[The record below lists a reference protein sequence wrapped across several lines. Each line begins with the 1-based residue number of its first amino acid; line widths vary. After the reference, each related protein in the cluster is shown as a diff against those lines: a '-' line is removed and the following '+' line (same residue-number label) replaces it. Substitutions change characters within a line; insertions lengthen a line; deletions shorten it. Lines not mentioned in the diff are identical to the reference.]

1 MTAME
6 TTAAQDNEGE
16 NAGRS
21 AVFSFFTSLRWAWL
35 TGPIFDKEMRVSSRR
50 RRNYVLRFVY
60 IGLFTF
66 MVTVLW
72 IDRGA
77 HTTTSGYMPVYQV
90 SRMASAGQQ
99 IITAVLWFQFLTA
112 QVLAIV
118 MLSTSISDE
127 IYKRTL
133 GTLMTTPI
141 GSFQIVMGKLTSKLL
156 QIVLLLAISLPL
168 LAVVR
173 VFGGVPWGFLLC
185 GLCVTLTAVVFVGS
199 LSLLCSIFTRRA
211 YTAILEAI
219 LATGFLFG
227 FVPMI
232 LAVLTDRTVS
242 PTKLM
247 SVLSYVNPYVMMAVA
262 TESLYSARAGV
273 YGSWPLHCAVM
284 LGASSLLLLLAMVFV
299 RKAALRQAVGA
310 VPRSHSDLAGQA
322 RGPAPM
328 DIRRV
333 VGPPVLWKERRSP
346 LLGRRKVTQAV
357 AAFVIL
363 GALVLTYWLAE
374 REHVL
379 REPDIH
385 VVYTVVFLG
394 AGLLF
399 TMVLP
404 ATCIT
409 TERESQTW
417 PLLLTTTVGTWEI
430 LWSKFVGALRRCL
443 PAWLLLFGHLAVFVA
458 LGIIHPMAMVQLG
471 ILVVWVLLFLTS
483 TGLYFST
490 RLRHTTTAVIA
501 NMALAAGLWAVFP
514 LGLAITLELTRTSVK
529 VVKIYMDMNP
539 FVQAGVVVSA
549 LVYRGRAAAPG
560 GLGSYGWMQGGMTSM
575 SDATLWV
582 VLTFA
587 VYVSVGLIFLTRAAS
602 RLRRNPF

>member
-1 MTAME
+1 
-6 TTAAQDNEGE
+6 
-16 NAGRS
+16 
-21 AVFSFFTSLRWAWL
+21 
-35 TGPIFDKEMRVSSRR
+35 
-50 RRNYVLRFVY
+50 
-60 IGLFTF
+60 
-66 MVTVLW
+66 
-72 IDRGA
+72 
-77 HTTTSGYMPVYQV
+77 
-90 SRMASAGQQ
+90 
-99 IITAVLWFQFLTA
+99 
-112 QVLAIV
+112 
-118 MLSTSISDE
+118 
-127 IYKRTL
+127 
-133 GTLMTTPI
+133 
-141 GSFQIVMGKLTSKLL
+141 
-156 QIVLLLAISLPL
+156 
-168 LAVVR
+168 
-173 VFGGVPWGFLLC
+173 
-185 GLCVTLTAVVFVGS
+185 
-199 LSLLCSIFTRRA
+199 
-211 YTAILEAI
+211 
-219 LATGFLFG
+219 
-227 FVPMI
+227 
-232 LAVLTDRTVS
+232 
-242 PTKLM
+242 
-247 SVLSYVNPYVMMAVA
+247 
-262 TESLYSARAGV
+262 
-273 YGSWPLHCAVM
+273 
-284 LGASSLLLLLAMVFV
+284 
-299 RKAALRQAVGA
+299 
-310 VPRSHSDLAGQA
+310 
-322 RGPAPM
+322 
-328 DIRRV
+328 
-333 VGPPVLWKERRSP
+333 
-346 LLGRRKVTQAV
+346 
-357 AAFVIL
+357 
-363 GALVLTYWLAE
+363 
-374 REHVL
+374 VL

-394 AGLLF
+394 VGLLF

-514 LGLAITLELTRTSVK
+514 LGLAITLELTRTSVN

-560 GLGSYGWMQGGMTSM
+560 GLGSYGWMQGGMTGM

-587 VYVSVGLIFLTRAAS
+587 VYVSVGLIFLTLAAS

>member
-6 TTAAQDNEGE
+6 TTAAQDNEGT

-21 AVFSFFTSLRWAWL
+21 AVSSFFTSLRWAWL

-66 MVTVLW
+66 MVAVLW
-72 IDRGA
+72 MDRVA
-77 HTTTSGYMPVYQV
+77 NTTTSGYTPVYQV

-99 IITAVLWFQFLTA
+99 IITGVLWFQFLVA

-141 GSFQIVMGKLTSKLL
+141 GSFQIVIGKLTSTLL

-173 VFGGVPWGFLLC
+173 VFGGVPWSFLLC
-185 GLCVTLTAVVFVGS
+185 GLCVTLTAVVFGGS
-199 LSLLCSIFTRRA
+199 LSLFFSIFTRRA
-211 YTAILEAI
+211 YAAILEAI
-219 LATGFLFG
+219 LATGLLFG

-232 LAVLTDRTVS
+232 LVLLIS
-242 PTKLM
+242 PKGPSDPLIRGLCY
-247 SVLSYVNPYVMMAVA
+247 SNPYAMMSMA
-262 TESLYSARAGV
+262 TESLYSARAGINV
-273 YGSWPLHCAVM
+273 SWPLHCAAM
-284 LGASSLLLLLAMVFV
+284 LGAAALLLLLAMVFV

-310 VPRSHSDLAGQA
+310 APRGGPDLSGQA
-322 RGPAPM
+322 RGPAPA

-346 LLGRRKVTQAV
+346 LLGRRKVTQIV

-430 LWSKFVGALRRCL
+430 LWCKFVGALRRCL

-471 ILVVWVLLFLTS
+471 ILVAWVLLFLTS

-514 LGLAITLELTRTSVK
+514 LGLAITLELTRTSAN

-539 FVQAGVVVSA
+539 FVQAGVIVNA
-549 LVYRGRAAAPG
+549 LVHRGRSGAHG
-560 GLGSYGWMQGGMTSM
+560 GLSSYDWMQGGVTGM
-575 SDATLWV
+575 SDATVWI

>member
-1 MTAME
+1 MMDME
-6 TTAAQDNEGE
+6 TTTVKWTWWAAPALQ
-16 NAGRS
+16 
-21 AVFSFFTSLRWAWL
+21 WL

-72 IDRGA
+72 MDRVA
-77 HTTTSGYMPVYQV
+77 NTTTSGYTPVYQV

-112 QVLAIV
+112 QVIAIV

-127 IYKRTL
+127 ICKRTL

-141 GSFQIVMGKLTSKLL
+141 GSFQIVMGKLTSRLL

-199 LSLLCSIFTRRA
+199 LSLFFSIFTRRA
-211 YTAILEAI
+211 YAAILEAI
-219 LATGFLFG
+219 VATGFLFG

-232 LAVLTDRTVS
+232 LVLLIS
-242 PTKLM
+242 PKGPSGPLM
-247 SVLSYVNPYVMMAVA
+247 KVLSCTNPYVMMSAA
-262 TESLYSARAGV
+262 TESLYSARTGINA
-273 YGSWPLHCAVM
+273 SWPLHCAVM
-284 LGASSLLLLLAMVFV
+284 LGASLLLLLLAMVFV

-310 VPRSHSDLAGQA
+310 APRGCPDLSGQV
-322 RGPAPM
+322 RGPAPTN
-328 DIRRV
+328 IRRV
-333 VGPPVLWKERRSP
+333 VGPPVLWKEQRSP
-346 LLGRRKVTQAV
+346 LLGKRKVTQAV

-363 GALVLTYWLAE
+363 GTLALLYWLCLKE
-374 REHVL
+374 QTLLEPEVHV
-379 REPDIH
+379 I
-385 VVYTVVFLG
+385 YTVVFFG
-394 AGLLF
+394 VGLLF
-399 TMVLP
+399 TTVLP

-443 PAWLLLFGHLAVFVA
+443 PAWFLLFGHVAVFVA
-458 LGIIHPMAMVQLG
+458 VGIIHPIAILQLG
-471 ILVVWVLLFLTS
+471 ILVAWVLLFLTS

-501 NMALAAGLWAVFP
+501 NMALAAGVWAFFP
-514 LGLAITLELTRTSVK
+514 LGLAITLELARTSVK
-529 VVKIYMDMNP
+529 VVKVYMDMNP
-539 FVQAGVVVSA
+539 FVQVGVVVNA
-549 LVYRGRAAAPG
+549 LVHRGGSGTYRGV
-560 GLGSYGWMQGGMTSM
+560 GSYDWVQGGMTGL
-575 SDATLWV
+575 SDTTVWV

-587 VYVSVGLIFLTRAAS
+587 LYVSVGLIFLTRAAA